1 MHSPTFSMVK
11 IKTASQDYLPI
22 PVAVTKASRLKH
34 GRTLKLMT
42 AHGLKIR
49 VKVAEARDKLYM
61 TIGWKEFIQ
70 EAGLKMG
77 ESKSVVFRTLS
88 KSRLNVII
96 FNKEGYSRCP
106 IPDKAAK
113 ALINNQSSS
122 APSFSTKSTAPRH
135 PSFTNVEGRVHKTKS
150 HKNEHIQLRFKH
162 HTGSTSTANTK
173 RIVKDMCCYNKRMK
187 LSSEVKNYVRD
198 IAQFLDYSSKFY
210 IVTMKNIHEVRQG
223 GKIFHLQSI
232 YSLEK

>member
-1 MHSPTFSMVK
+1 MVK

-49 VKVAEARDKLYM
+49 VKVAEAH
-61 TIGWKEFIQ
+61 
-70 EAGLKMG
+70 
-77 ESKSVVFRTLS
+77 
-88 KSRLNVII
+88 
-96 FNKEGYSRCP
+96 
-106 IPDKAAK
+106 KAAK

-135 PSFTNVEGRVHKTKS
+135 PSFTNVE
-150 HKNEHIQLRFKH
+150 
-162 HTGSTSTANTK
+162 ANTK

>member
-1 MHSPTFSMVK
+1 MVK

-70 EAGLKMG
+70 ETGLKMG
-77 ESKSVVFRTLS
+77 ESRSVVFRTLS

-135 PSFTNVEGRVHKTKS
+135 PSSTNVE
-150 HKNEHIQLRFKH
+150 
-162 HTGSTSTANTK
+162 ANTK

-210 IVTMKNIHEVRQG
+210 IVTIKNIHEVRQG
-223 GKIFHLQSI
+223 GKIFHLLSI

>member
-1 MHSPTFSMVK
+1 MVK

-34 GRTLKLMT
+34 GRTLKLMI

-70 EAGLKMG
+70 ETGLKMG

-96 FNKEGYSRCP
+96 FNKEGYSICP

-135 PSFTNVEGRVHKTKS
+135 PSSTNVEGRVHMTKL
-150 HKNEHIQLRFKH
+150 NR
-162 HTGSTSTANTK
+162 TK
-173 RIVKDMCCYNKRMK
+173 PTHPTQVQAPYWINFYR
-187 LSSEVKNYVRD
+187 
-198 IAQFLDYSSKFY
+198 SKYFTY
-210 IVTMKNIHEVRQG
+210 
-223 GKIFHLQSI
+223 
-232 YSLEK
+232 

>member
-1 MHSPTFSMVK
+1 MVK

-70 EAGLKMG
+70 ETGLKMG
-77 ESKSVVFRTLS
+77 ESRSVVFRTLS

-135 PSFTNVEGRVHKTKS
+135 PSSTNVEESTKLNRTKT
-150 HKNEHIQLRFKH
+150 N
-162 HTGSTSTANTK
+162 TSNSANTK

-210 IVTMKNIHEVRQG
+210 IVTIKNIHEVRQG
-223 GKIFHLQSI
+223 GKIFHLLSI